1 MVVFVTG
8 ARGFLGQRL
17 VRALVAA
24 GHRVVCAVRDAP
36 GRAPHV
42 EGPVSHVLAD
52 FARDQTP
59 EAWLPHLTGV
69 DAVVNAAGLFRQT
82 RTARFADVH
91 VRGPCAL
98 FTACAKAGVARVV
111 QISALGADEAARSAY
126 HLSKKEADDFLLRLP
141 LASAA
146 VAQPSLVYGPGGTSA
161 RFFTRLASLPLV
173 PLPAGG
179 GQPVQPIHVD
189 DAIAA
194 LVRLVEDPRVTGR
207 VPLVGPRPVT
217 VREWLAAL
225 RAGLRLGPARF
236 VPVPAPLMGAAAH
249 LVGRWPGSLLDP
261 DTWRMLQRG
270 NTAPAQAT
278 SALLGRP
285 PRPVEDFIAPEE
297 APATRREAQLATGL
311 ALLRGSVAAVWIWTG
326 IVSLGLYPASLSFEL
341 LARAGVPEA
350 WRPAML
356 YGAAGLDLALGLA
369 TLMPWRP
376 RWLWLAQAA
385 LILFYTAVISVRL
398 PEYWLHPYGPVL
410 KNLPILAALAL
421 LHALDEA
428 PER

>member
-36 GRAPHV
+36 GRAVHV

-59 EAWLPHLTGV
+59 EAWLPHLAGV

-146 VAQPSLVYGPGGTSA
+146 VAQPSLVYGPG
-161 RFFTRLASLPLV
+161 
-173 PLPAGG
+173 
-179 GQPVQPIHVD
+179 
-189 DAIAA
+189 
-194 LVRLVEDPRVTGR
+194 
-207 VPLVGPRPVT
+207 
-217 VREWLAAL
+217 
-225 RAGLRLGPARF
+225 
-236 VPVPAPLMGAAAH
+236 
-249 LVGRWPGSLLDP
+249 
-261 DTWRMLQRG
+261 
-270 NTAPAQAT
+270 
-278 SALLGRP
+278 
-285 PRPVEDFIAPEE
+285 
-297 APATRREAQLATGL
+297 
-311 ALLRGSVAAVWIWTG
+311 
-326 IVSLGLYPASLSFEL
+326 
-341 LARAGVPEA
+341 ARARASSRG
-350 WRPAML
+350 WRACRWCRCPP
-356 YGAAGLDLALGLA
+356 AAGSRCSPSTWTTPSRRWCGWWRTLA
-369 TLMPWRP
+369 
-376 RWLWLAQAA
+376 
-385 LILFYTAVISVRL
+385 
-398 PEYWLHPYGPVL
+398 
-410 KNLPILAALAL
+410 
-421 LHALDEA
+421 
-428 PER
+428 